1 MALPLGPTG
10 PTRKVRR
17 AHAQSGAQPFCGL
30 GTSWDPMNPASARPQ
45 HGGLMLLSTR
55 FDDLPIVG
63 GWGRRPLELAT
74 LRLQNMKL
82 SIDNWSELKP
92 ADDRSERIFLL
103 Y

>member
-1 MALPLGPTG
+1 
-10 PTRKVRR
+10 
-17 AHAQSGAQPFCGL
+17 
-30 GTSWDPMNPASARPQ
+30 
-45 HGGLMLLSTR
+45 MLLSTR